1 MTSIPLKSLFA
12 MFHRNPNSYQFLS
25 TVWLKMGPD
34 QGAFLR
40 WSSTWSNPVDILFAY
55 HWHVLSPNKLSLS
68 LSLFIYISLSF
79 SIYIYMLSPNKV
91 YMYIYIYVHADLS
104 IIWYQQ
110 MVFLI
115 ILARMVITWNPPK
128 KKERTPLNL
137 DEGYVRTHYIEHVQL
152 QKLVCLKME
161 HPELN

>member
-25 TVWLKMGPD
+25 TVCLKMGPD

-40 WSSTWSNPVDILFAY
+40 WSLTWSNPVDILFAY

-68 LSLFIYISLSF
+68 IYICCHPTKF
-79 SIYIYMLSPNKV
+79 IC
-91 YMYIYIYVHADLS
+91 IYIYVHADLS

-115 ILARMVITWNPPK
+115 ILARMVITWNPQK
-128 KKERTPLNL
+128 KKERTPLHL
-137 DEGYVRTHYIEHVQL
+137 DEGYLRTHYIEHVQL